1 MHDRKLA
8 PAALVG
14 AIVCCGAMALIA
26 GLVGGVA
33 LAALGQFTAVSIAG
47 LGAVVLIAW
56 VQDRRRH
63 RHDPG
68 GDTHD
73 RSAQLE
79 GTPR

>member
-1 MHDRKLA
+1 VTGISR
-8 PAALVG
+8 AALVG

-33 LAALGQFTAVSIAG
+33 LVAIGRFTVVSVAG
-47 LGAVVLIAW
+47 LGVVVLIAW
-56 VQDRRRH
+56 VLDRRRH

-73 RSAQLE
+73 RSAQVE
-79 GTPR
+79 GTQR